1 MTKAS
6 WGGKGLL
13 HSCLAVMAGM
23 ERWGSVFKST
33 DFPENPGSI
42 FSTHMVAY
50 TVTPVPEHPTPSYS
64 HTYMPN
70 IHATDTGKAPVQVKL
85 N

>member
-1 MTKAS
+1 
-6 WGGKGLL
+6 
-13 HSCLAVMAGM
+13 MAGM

-42 FSTHMVAY
+42 FSTHMVVH
-50 TVTPVPEHPTPSYS
+50 TVIPVPEHPTLSYS
-64 HTYMPN
+64 HTCMPYT
-70 IHATDTGKAPVQVKL
+70 HATDTGKTPVQVKL